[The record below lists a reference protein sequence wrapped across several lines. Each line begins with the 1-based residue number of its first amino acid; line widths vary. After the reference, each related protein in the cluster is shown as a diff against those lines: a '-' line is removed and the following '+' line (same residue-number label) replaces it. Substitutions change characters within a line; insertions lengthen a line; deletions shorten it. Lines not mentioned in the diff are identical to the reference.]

1 MQVISPIIILS
12 RKMNNCHRSLFQDTH
27 ILQGHFWI
35 CAPIL
40 VEERGRKGESF
51 ALFDAQEAI
60 YLHIAQ

>member
-1 MQVISPIIILS
+1 
-12 RKMNNCHRSLFQDTH
+12 MNNCPRSLFQDTH